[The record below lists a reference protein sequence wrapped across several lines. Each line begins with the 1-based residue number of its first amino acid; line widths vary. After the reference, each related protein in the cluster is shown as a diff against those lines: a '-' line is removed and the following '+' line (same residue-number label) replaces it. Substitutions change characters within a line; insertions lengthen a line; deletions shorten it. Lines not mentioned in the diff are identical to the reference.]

1 VVGNPLELDC
11 ELRPNDEP
19 RVLDFLSRFF
29 PALEPQLKKHAAC
42 MYTLT
47 PDKHFVLDIHPE
59 CPAVVLGAGFSGH
72 GFKFATVV
80 GEILAEL
87 ALDGKTRQPIE
98 FLGLSRF
105 A

>member
-1 VVGNPLELDC
+1 MVDNPLELDC
-11 ELRPNDEP
+11 ELRPNDESS
-19 RVLDFLSRFF
+19 VLDVLSRFF
-29 PALEPQLKKHAAC
+29 PALEPQLKKHVAC

-47 PDKHFVLDIHPE
+47 PDEHFVLDIHPE
-59 CPAVVLGAGFSGH
+59 SPAVVLGAGFSGH

-80 GEILAEL
+80 GEILTEL
-87 ALDGKTRQPIE
+87 ALDGKTQQPIE